1 MRTFLVA
8 ILFALVAFPAFAEKV
23 PAAVQLA
30 ELMHVR
36 AMVDAVV
43 KQCNKPEG
51 SSSEAKTSF
60 TSNPGSFGG
69 ISPQSAYWPEVE
81 AIFVEFRSG
90 TCSYLN
96 VDGFLAYY
104 AGILADKNTEEDLQT
119 ALRFYSSPAGK
130 RFQESIVFASVA
142 FQEYAGESIKKS
154 TIEANEKYR
163 MAMRDLIR
171 KYKKEP
177 R

>member
-1 MRTFLVA
+1 
-8 ILFALVAFPAFAEKV
+8 
-23 PAAVQLA
+23 
-30 ELMHVR
+30 
-36 AMVDAVV
+36 MVDAVV
-43 KQCNKPEG
+43 KQCNEPDG
-51 SSSEAKTSF
+51 SSTEAKTLF

-69 ISPQSAYWPEVE
+69 ISPQSVYWPEVE
-81 AIFVEFRSG
+81 SIYVEYRSG
-90 TCSYLN
+90 TCTYLN
-96 VDGFLAYY
+96 VDSFLAYY
-104 AGILADKNTEEDLQT
+104 AGVLSNKNTEEDLRA

-142 FQEYAGESIKKS
+142 FQEYASESIKKS
-154 TIEANEKYR
+154 VKEANEKYQ